1 MSSLTP
7 ELIGSAVAVA
17 AAGLYLWGVAR
28 VRPWPLLD
36 TAAFLVLGVGSLV
49 AVTFYAPARFSV
61 YAVELMALLLVVPF
75 LMALGHPLRLALAA
89 LPPAG
94 ADRLRAV
101 LAGRVA
107 RLFTQPIVGP
117 LLLAVLPFG
126 VFFTALMPESLEH
139 PVVLGLLHLVLLLIG
154 VGVLVPLWESQ
165 ALDTRIPYALALLIA
180 FIELLA
186 DALPGIIVR
195 LDTKVLAAGQFL
207 GAHPLRDQQIGGDLL
222 WGLGEV
228 VDLPFLILLLVQWVR
243 ADARDARR
251 VDEELDARSVAAV
264 ESPAREAVAD
274 TPATD
279 HANWDRPWWET
290 DASVFGDRSHLY
302 GDRPEKS

>member
-1 MSSLTP
+1 MSSLSP

-17 AAGLYLWGVAR
+17 TAALYLWGVRR
-28 VRPWPLLD
+28 VGSWPLRD

-49 AVTFYAPARFSV
+49 AVTVYAPARFSV

-94 ADRLRAV
+94 AGRLRAA
-101 LAGRVA
+101 LASPAA

-139 PVVLGLLHLVLLLIG
+139 PVVLGLLHLVLLVIG

-165 ALDTRIPYALALLIA
+165 SLDARIPYALALLIA

-195 LDTKVLAAGQFL
+195 LDTHVLAAGHFA

-228 VDLPFLILLLVQWVR
+228 VDLPFLILLLIQWVR
-243 ADARDARR
+243 TDAKDARL
-251 VDEELDARSVAAV
+251 VDEELDARTAVATEAPAA
-264 ESPAREAVAD
+264 PAREAVAD
-274 TPATD
+274 A

-290 DASVFGDRSHLY
+290 DASVFGDRAHLY
-302 GDRPEKS
+302 GERPDQD

>member
-1 MSSLTP
+1 VTSLSP
-7 ELIGSAVAVA
+7 DPIGLAVAVV
-17 AAGLYLWGVAR
+17 AAGLYLWGVRR
-28 VRPWPLLD
+28 VRSWPRRD

-49 AVTFYAPARFSV
+49 AVSLCAPARFSV
-61 YAVELMALLLVVPF
+61 YAVELMVLLLVVPF

-89 LPPAG
+89 LGPRGAG
-94 ADRLRAV
+94 RLRAA
-101 LAGRVA
+101 LATPAA

-126 VFFTALMPESLEH
+126 VFFTALMPDSLAH
-139 PVVLGLLHLVLLLIG
+139 PIVLSLLHLVLLAAG

-165 ALDTRIPYALALLIA
+165 SLDARVPYALALLIA

-195 LDTKVLAAGQFL
+195 LDTHVLAAGQFV
-207 GAHPLRDQQIGGDLL
+207 GAHPLRDQQLGGDLL

-243 ADARDARR
+243 TDAGDARA
-251 VDEELDARSVAAV
+251 VDEELDARAAT
-264 ESPAREAVAD
+264 
-274 TPATD
+274 TPAED
-279 HANWDRPWWET
+279 HGEWERPWWET
-290 DASVFGDRSHLY
+290 DASVFGDRAHLY
-302 GDRPEKS
+302 GDRPEE

>member
-1 MSSLTP
+1 MSSP
-7 ELIGSAVAVA
+7 IPGLIGSAAAVA
-17 AAGLYLWGVAR
+17 AGGLYLWGVSR
-28 VRPWPLLD
+28 VRSWPLRD

-49 AVTFYAPARFSV
+49 AVSLEAPVRFSV

-94 ADRLRAV
+94 AERLRAA
-101 LAGRVA
+101 LAGPAV

-117 LLLAVLPFG
+117 LLLAVLPFA
-126 VFFTALMPESLEH
+126 VFFTALMPASLEH
-139 PVVLGLLHLVLLLIG
+139 PIVLSLLHLVLLLIG

-165 ALDTRIPYALALLIA
+165 SLDARIPYALALLIA

-195 LDTKVLAAGQFL
+195 LDTHVLAAGHFAGL
-207 GAHPLRDQQIGGDLL
+207 HPLRDQQIGGDLL

-228 VDLPFLILLLVQWVR
+228 IDLPFLILLLVQWVR
-243 ADARDARR
+243 TDAKDARL
-251 VDEELDARSVAAV
+251 VDEALDARTAVATGASP
-264 ESPAREAVAD
+264 SPAREAAAD
-274 TPATD
+274 AAPD
-279 HANWDRPWWET
+279 WERPWWET
-290 DASVFGDRSHLY
+290 DASVFGDRAHLY
-302 GDRPEKS
+302 GEGPGPE